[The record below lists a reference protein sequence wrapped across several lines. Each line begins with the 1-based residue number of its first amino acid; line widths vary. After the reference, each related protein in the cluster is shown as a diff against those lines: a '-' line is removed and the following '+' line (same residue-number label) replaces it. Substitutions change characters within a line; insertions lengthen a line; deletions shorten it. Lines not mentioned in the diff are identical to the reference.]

1 MILLKNI
8 LQNMLNKKITMN
20 TQSAYEHLLEQ
31 TKAKQKALQNEEYQ
45 VVIKLPSLPNI
56 LRLTYSKRKNGKLVE
71 IEELDAAESVIS
83 SGRFRGKT
91 HIGNLP
97 FDILN
102 LKPLLNSLKASEWIY
117 NQDVWIDEYYK
128 KH

>member
-1 MILLKNI
+1 
-8 LQNMLNKKITMN
+8 MN

>member
-45 VVIKLPSLPNI
+45 VVIKLPLLPNI
-56 LRLTYSKRKNGKLVE
+56 LRLEYVKRKNGKLVE

>member
-1 MILLKNI
+1 
-8 LQNMLNKKITMN
+8 MN
-20 TQSAYEHLLEQ
+20 TQSAYEHLVEE

-56 LRLTYSKRKNGKLVE
+56 LRLTYSKRKNGRLVG

-83 SGRFRGKT
+83 SGTFKGIR
-91 HIGNLP
+91 HQGNLP
-97 FDILN
+97 FDVLN
-102 LKPLLNSLKASEWIY
+102 LKPLINSIKVQDWIY